1 MSRLAI
7 ATCSLL
13 VFCSLG
19 AARAAAQDFDPDEWL
34 ARCRHED
41 WNDNKEKFCEV
52 RQLGMRSVRG
62 TLTIDPDQNG
72 GVHVSAWDR
81 DSIGVFA
88 KIKTWGRTTDDA
100 RALARDVKI
109 EAAGTAIRATGPGTR
124 SRYNNW
130 SVEFE
135 VFVPR
140 QTNLAVHTENG
151 PLAVEGVKGVLDLSA
166 ENGPVSLSGVAGA
179 VKARV
184 LNGPLS
190 VDLEGDHWDGDGLD
204 AEAENGPVDL
214 AIPAGYSARLETG
227 TINGPMTLGFP
238 LTVTVQGRITQRIST
253 TLGSGGAL
261 VRVVTTN
268 GPFVLRRRR

>member
-41 WNDNKEKFCEV
+41 WNDNREKFCEV
-52 RQLGMRSVRG
+52 RQVGMRSVRG

-109 EAAGTAIRATGPGTR
+109 EAAGEAVLGAGARPRGRDKHWAGG
-124 SRYNNW
+124 
-130 SVEFE
+130 VGG
-135 VFVPR
+135 VVPR
-140 QTNLAVHTENG
+140 PANLAGH
-151 PLAVEGVKGVLDLSA
+151 
-166 ENGPVSLSGVAGA
+166 
-179 VKARV
+179 
-184 LNGPLS
+184 
-190 VDLEGDHWDGDGLD
+190 
-204 AEAENGPVDL
+204 
-214 AIPAGYSARLETG
+214 
-227 TINGPMTLGFP
+227 
-238 LTVTVQGRITQRIST
+238 
-253 TLGSGGAL
+253 
-261 VRVVTTN
+261 
-268 GPFVLRRRR
+268 